1 MCSSDLYGS
10 KVFNEHVMK
19 ERLPSA
25 TYKSL
30 EKTLHR
36 GAPLDIEVANVV
48 ASVMKRWAMELGASM
63 VAIPGGVLLVLL
75 CHREIAATGDQ
86 NRGHPGINHIAFIQI
101 FRKNCS
107 VIGRYP
113 LPPFA
118 RSSVEYGLHAG
129 LSINTSAP

>member
-1 MCSSDLYGS
+1 MAANVMEIYGS

-48 ASVMKRWAMELGASM
+48 ASVMKRWAMELGATHYTHWFQPLTGITSEKHDALSALWAT
-63 VAIPGGVLLVLL
+63 VPPLWSSPARSW
-75 CHREIAATGDQ
+75 CAASPT
-86 NRGHPGINHIAFIQI
+86 
-101 FRKNCS
+101 
-107 VIGRYP
+107 P
-113 LPPFA
+113 LPSLRRPA
-118 RSSVEYGLHAG
+118 RHL
-129 LSINTSAP
+129 